1 MVGSGSLYSLARLS
15 GPALSIASMYV
26 VTEQRHE
33 VSTPQSLNPA
43 KSRVSYVLAGS
54 SVCSAIA
61 GPLSKEMS

>member
-15 GPALSIASMYV
+15 GPALSIASMNV

-33 VSTPQSLNPA
+33 VSTPQSLNAA
-43 KSRVSYVLAGS
+43 KSRVSYVLAGP

-61 GPLSKEMS
+61 GPLSKEVS